1 MKTHSWS
8 NDHESKDMPMKHLET
23 ETFISE
29 FQQNLHAVLA
39 DNPEIETIN
48 HIEGLPHHF
57 LDQILAPDPLSI
69 FIPSEY
75 GGRGDHPAHCLS
87 MLEAASYESLAVG
100 LMIGISGS
108 LFLEPVGKYGQ
119 EEAKVK
125 VFRKFL
131 KNSKLG
137 GLMITEPDFGTDAL
151 SMRTSYA
158 TSDSEYSL
166 KGSKHWG
173 GLTGLADFWLITA
186 RKEKKSG
193 NLARDIDLFIVE
205 TSQSGQKIEVEE
217 YYHKL
222 GLFLIPYGLNK
233 IDIKV
238 PLSSRLNP
246 STSGVKLMMDLL
258 HRSRLRLSGIGL
270 GFIKRILDEAI
281 AHCRQ
286 RYVGGKSL
294 LGYDQVQHR
303 LSQLQ
308 AWYTINSAMCHY
320 AAGFSGV
327 NNDLTSFGLQA
338 NATKAV
344 VTDMMQEAAQ
354 TLLQLTGASGYRRDH
369 IAGRAVADSRP
380 FQIFEGS
387 NDVLYSQI
395 ADMILNMMKKK
406 NELNLFTFLSSFEL
420 TKNIAASYKH
430 LLGFKLDKEPIQRAS
445 VALGKVIARLITTE
459 FTLDLKATGFRA
471 DLIDNAIQVVGN
483 TLAEQVSSIT
493 SLLPVQIIEE
503 YREGSDWRSFGLSKA

>member
-1 MKTHSWS
+1 
-8 NDHESKDMPMKHLET
+8 MPMKHLET
-23 ETFISE
+23 ETFICE
-29 FQQNLHAVLA
+29 FQQNLHAVLR

-48 HIEGLPHHF
+48 HREGLPHHF

-69 FIPSEY
+69 FIPAEY
-75 GGRGDHPAHCLS
+75 GGRDGHPAHCLS

-100 LMIGISGS
+100 LMMGISGS

-119 EEAKVK
+119 EEAKIK
-125 VFRKFL
+125 VFTNFL
-131 KNSKLG
+131 KNCKVG

-151 SMRTSYA
+151 SMRTSYTA
-158 TSDSEYSL
+158 SNIYYSL

-173 GLTGLADFWLITA
+173 GLTGVADFWLITA

-193 NLARDIDLFIVE
+193 NLARDIDLFIVDN
-205 TSQSGQKIEVEE
+205 SQPDQKIEVEE

-222 GLFLIPYGLNK
+222 GLFLIPYGRNK

-238 PLSSRLNP
+238 PHRSRLTP
-246 STSGVKLMMDLL
+246 GTSGIKLMMDLL
-258 HRSRLRLSGIGL
+258 HRSRMRLSGIGL
-270 GFIKRILDEAI
+270 GFIKRLLDEAI

-294 LGYDQVQHR
+294 LKYDQVQHR

-308 AWYTINSAMCHY
+308 AWYTINSAMCLY
-320 AAGFSGV
+320 AARISGV
-327 NNDLTSFGLQA
+327 HNDLTTFGLQA
-338 NATKAV
+338 NAIKAV

-369 IAGRAVADSRP
+369 IAGRALADSRP

-395 ADMILNMMKKK
+395 ADMILNMMKKHK
-406 NELNLFTFLSSFEL
+406 EVNLFTFLSSFEL
-420 TKNIAASYKH
+420 TKNIAASYKT
-430 LLGFKLDKEPIQRAS
+430 LLGFKMDKEPIQRVR
-445 VALGKVIARLITTE
+445 VALGKVVARLITAE
-459 FTLDLKATGFRA
+459 FTFALQEAGFRA

-483 TLAEQVSSIT
+483 TLAEQISSIT
-493 SLLPVQIIEE
+493 SSLSVQIIED
-503 YREGSDWRSFGLSKA
+503 YREGSDWRVFGISKA